1 MDQDD
6 ATAAVA
12 VNSEE
17 DLLVAEDDDQH
28 HHAINTGDEPVLG
41 QDTSGESVNA
51 AEEEAGTAGAT
62 ATTAGNVDSECE
74 SDDEWNYVKP
84 TTTTSAAA
92 EEQPKTLAETAE
104 HLLLLPQAEQEQ
116 EKAHHENYEE
126 EDHHEAAEKATR
138 EQDDIHE
145 QHAEAQAIAESQEDC
160 AEVSGCG
167 WDDMVVKW
175 GILFIGWDN

>member
-12 VNSEE
+12 VVSDE
-17 DLLVAEDDDQH
+17 DLLVAEDDD
-28 HHAINTGDEPVLG
+28 HHAISTGDEPVLG

-126 EDHHEAAEKATR
+126 DHHEAAEKATR
-138 EQDDIHE
+138 EQDEIHE

-167 WDDMVVKW
+167 WDDMVK
-175 GILFIGWDN
+175 